1 MQTPHWILKV
11 HQGLLK
17 TETSLL
23 IGLLLSMILIAVIQ
37 IILRNFFEIGLL
49 WAQSYLRIVVLWI
62 TLLGAMLA
70 TRTQQHIAIDVLK
83 QRLNTQWQQY
93 LQRCMDLFSASI
105 CFLMSYHSAI
115 FIHSEYQ
122 EAGIAF
128 ANIPMWLCEVIIPFA
143 FVIIACRYLLTALFK
158 LPPAPL

>member
-1 MQTPHWILKV
+1 MQAPHWILKI

-70 TRTQQHIAIDVLK
+70 TCNHQHIAIDVFK
-83 QRLNTQWQQY
+83 QRLNPQWQSI
-93 LQRCMDLFSASI
+93 LQRLMDLFSASI
-105 CFLMSYHSAI
+105 CFLMSYHSAV

-122 EAGIAF
+122 DASIAF
-128 ANIPMWLCEVIIPFA
+128 ANIPMWLCEAIIPFA
-143 FVIIACRYLLTALFK
+143 FVIIASRYLLTTLFK
-158 LPPAPL
+158 LPPAQL